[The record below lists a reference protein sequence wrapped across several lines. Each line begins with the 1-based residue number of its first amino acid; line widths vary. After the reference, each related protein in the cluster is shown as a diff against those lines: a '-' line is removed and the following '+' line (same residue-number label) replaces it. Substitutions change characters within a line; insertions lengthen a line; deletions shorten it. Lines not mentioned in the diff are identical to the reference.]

1 MRLLLAV
8 IFKCSSILYHFISL
22 LIIAVMPVLVNLDFC
37 SVVLVDKACRRAS
50 ALLCLSLDELAKCNA
65 FCFSYGLF

>member
-1 MRLLLAV
+1 MHSLLV
-8 IFKCSSILYHFISL
+8 GIFKCSSILYHFISL
-22 LIIAVMPVLVNLDFC
+22 QVIAVMLVLVNLDFC

-50 ALLCLSLDELAKCNA
+50 ALLCLSLDESAKCNA